1 METAAATTATL
12 AAPSIDTIESLL
24 DVTYTWGY
32 QETRQKLRDLYDK
45 AVRAQ
50 WISDEVLPW
59 DADVDL
65 GRPLGPENLQPLFG
79 SDIHA
84 RMTPAERQQ
93 LNVEVFS
100 WTLSQFMH
108 GEQGALLATAQLV
121 DSVDN
126 IDSKLYAASQVVDE
140 ARHVDVY
147 NRYVHR
153 KIGFSYPINPH
164 LRTLLDLILKDSR
177 WDMKFLGMQIMVEGL
192 ALAAFGMIR
201 TNTEEPL
208 LRALTSYVMA
218 DEARHVAFGILS
230 LRDYY
235 REMPEAERRERED
248 FVFEAARLMR
258 DRFLFQEVWEKMGL
272 PAKQCMDIALNN
284 TGQVMF
290 RQLLFA
296 KIVPAIK
303 KMDLLTDRQRQR
315 FADLG
320 ILHFENWAD
329 PLADLQQSPS
339 GATSARL

>member
-1 METAAATTATL
+1 MENVAKATTL
-12 AAPSIDTIESLL
+12 AGPSIETLEAML

-32 QETRQKLRDLYDK
+32 QETRAKLRDLYDK

-50 WISDEVLPW
+50 WISDDVLPW
-59 DADVDL
+59 STDVDL
-65 GRPLGPENLQPLFG
+65 ERPLGPEQLMPLFG
-79 SDIHA
+79 SDLYNK
-84 RMTPAERQQ
+84 MSEKERHD
-93 LNVEVFS
+93 LNIEVFS
-100 WTLSQFMH
+100 WTLSQFLH

-126 IDSKLYAASQVVDE
+126 LDSKLYAASQVVDE

-147 NRYVHR
+147 NRYVHT

-164 LRTLLDLILKDSR
+164 LKTLLDMILKDSR

-201 TNTEEPL
+201 TNTDEPL
-208 LRALTSYVMA
+208 LKQLTAYVMG

-235 REMPEAERRERED
+235 REQPESVRRERED

-258 DRFLFQEVWEKMGL
+258 DRFLFQEVWEKTGL

-284 TGQVMF
+284 QGQVMF

-303 KMDLLTDRQRQR
+303 KMDLLSDRQRQR
-315 FADLG
+315 FAELG
-320 ILHFENWAD
+320 ILQFESWAD
-329 PLADLQQSPS
+329 PLADIEQSPT
-339 GATSARL
+339 GTISARL